1 MAHRLYVEKYPYTL
15 IHFVS
20 EMFYNKRMNRVG
32 RDRLVFNRKGQ
43 QTRFIRDV
51 KARLGLT
58 WPELGELVDA
68 NDRSLRDWARE
79 KHEMGYKSALL
90 LSKKSNIPIPKTAKV
105 KKWLDHLKKV
115 GRKGAINRF
124 KKYGRVA
131 LDEEYRQ
138 EKWLEWWNK
147 TGKYLPSPIDSTP
160 IPVHL
165 PKFSKK
171 LAEFVGIMLGDGGIS
186 KYQLVITL
194 NRVTDR
200 RYSYFV
206 KKLIRELFH
215 VEAAR
220 VELKDALA
228 DNLVI
233 SRVKIVEF
241 AMKDLGLV
249 LGNKVR
255 QQVDIPD
262 WVKKN
267 KKFAIACVRG
277 LVDTDGSVFTHNYK
291 VGGKWYAYKKL
302 SYTSMS
308 APLLRSFYDILTSL
322 GITCRFAK
330 EKDVRIDSR
339 RDMEKY
345 FKIIGSSNPKH
356 LKRYLQ

>member
-1 MAHRLYVEKYPYTL
+1 MR
-15 IHFVS
+15 
-20 EMFYNKRMNRVG
+20 RDG
-32 RDRLVFNRKGQ
+32 RDRLMFATSKQ
-43 QTRFIRDV
+43 QTAFIMEA
-51 KARLGLT
+51 KKKLGLD
-58 WPELGELVDA
+58 WIQLGKVADA
-68 NDRSLRDWARE
+68 HRRSLQDWANGRC
-79 KHEMGYKSALL
+79 HMSYKSALIL
-90 LSKKSNIPIPKTAKV
+90 AKKSGVKIPKNTKV
-105 KKWLDHLKKV
+105 KVWLDYLKKV
-115 GRKGAINRF
+115 GKKGALNRF

-138 EKWLEWWNK
+138 ERWLEWWNK
-147 TGKYLPSPIDSTP
+147 TGKYLPSPIDNTP

-165 PKFSKK
+165 PKFSEK

-200 RYSYFV
+200 RYSFFV
-206 KKLIRELFH
+206 KKLIKELFH

-233 SRVKIVEF
+233 SRIKIVEF

-255 QQVDIPD
+255 QQVDIPE

-277 LVDTDGSVFTHNYK
+277 LVDTDGSIFTHNYK

-322 GITCRFAK
+322 GITCRFAR

-356 LKRYLQ
+356 LKRYAQ